1 MTNWRLLRPKY
12 DTMADIGFSNDLF
25 RDKVVLVTGGGT
37 GIGFKTAELLL
48 ICNAK
53 VIICGRKK
61 EKLERAEESLSKL
74 GEISHFVADIRESEQ
89 LEQLADYIQ
98 AKYTQLDILINNAGG
113 QFPTTAE
120 DLNEKGWK
128 AVINNN
134 LHGTWLTTHTMATRF
149 FIPQQAGVITTIIVN
164 HFRGVPGM
172 VHTGAAR
179 AGIDNFTKTLAVEWA
194 NKNIRLNCIAPG
206 IIQSSGLENY
216 PPELTQGIANK
227 IPTKR
232 LGTTT
237 EVANAILFISSP
249 LASYITGETLY
260 VDGGSRLW
268 GDFWEI
274 E

>member
-1 MTNWRLLRPKY
+1 
-12 DTMADIGFSNDLF
+12 MADIGFSKDLF
-25 RDKVVLVTGGGT
+25 SEKIVLVTGGGT
-37 GIGFKTAELLL
+37 GIGYKTSEIFLQ
-48 ICNAK
+48 CNAK

-61 EKLERAEESLSKL
+61 EQLELAEEQLKNF
-74 GEISHFVADIRESEQ
+74 GEISSFVADIRESEQ
-89 LEQLADYIQ
+89 LEQLADYIFS
-98 AKYTQLDILINNAGG
+98 KYGRLDILINNAGG

-134 LHGTWLTTHTMATRF
+134 LHGTWLATHTMAIKF
-149 FIPQQAGVITTIIVN
+149 FIPQKMGVVTTVIVN
-164 HFRGVPGM
+164 HSRGVPGM

-232 LGTTT
+232 IGTTT
-237 EVANAILFISSP
+237 EVANAIIFISSH

-274 E
+274 D